1 MTNQEP
7 LSEAPTLELVNSE
20 SAPAAATES
29 PQPKTNPEA
38 ENRPEDLAVIGS
50 ALIGAVERALAGSGA
65 DFAPLFRAVRL
76 ELADDYTFLD
86 PFALDPSTG
95 RFEYSGSLVSVNQ
108 ELPSS
113 TYVAGISEAL
123 GRVVDRVAIGD
134 RARRVR
140 ERVGLELALVAR
152 KQGPALTQSGF
163 RTQLDRIAG
172 TKVI

>member
-1 MTNQEP
+1 MDNRYP
-7 LSEAPTLELVNSE
+7 PGEASTLELINPEALTAV
-20 SAPAAATES
+20 ATES
-29 PQPKTNPEA
+29 SHPDADPEK
-38 ENRPEDLAVIGS
+38 ENRSEDLTAIGS
-50 ALIGAVERALAGSGA
+50 ALIGAVEHAMADAGA
-65 DFAPLFRAVRL
+65 DFAALFRAVRV
-76 ELADDYTFLD
+76 ELADDYAFLD

-95 RFEYSGSLVSVNQ
+95 RFGYSGALVPVSQ
-108 ELPSS
+108 ELPTN

-123 GRVVDRVAIGD
+123 RRVVDRVATGD

-152 KQGPALTQSGF
+152 KQAPALAQSGF

>member
-7 LSEAPTLELVNSE
+7 LSEAPTLEFVNSE
-20 SAPAAATES
+20 SANAAAAEP
-29 PQPKTNPEA
+29 PQPKTDPEA
-38 ENRPEDLAVIGS
+38 ENRQADLAIGS

-123 GRVVDRVAIGD
+123 RRVVDRVAIGD

-152 KQGPALTQSGF
+152 KQGPALSQSGF